1 MEEEFQMTD
10 ATPGEFASLRA
21 RVERIEAVE
30 ACRGRFN
37 AYLYYLDAGHLED
50 LLDLFADDARLE
62 LQNFPPGSG
71 GKLLYTGPDEIRGLY
86 AAFVGEGARHHSA
99 NVSVVP
105 SEALDQVEMTAYFQT
120 AIEYTLTGGMYELQL
135 QPGYGSWQISR
146 MRISST
152 WGWAVPHSDPPFL
165 KEPFSAG
172 TLRGGRPPTFD
183 RIDWE

>member
-1 MEEEFQMTD
+1 MTD
-10 ATPGEFASLRA
+10 PTRDDFANLRR
-21 RVERIEAVE
+21 RVERIEAIE

-37 AYLYYLDAGHLED
+37 AYLHYLDAGHLED
-50 LLDLFADDARLE
+50 LLGLFADDARLE
-62 LQNFPPGSG
+62 LRNFPPGTG
-71 GKLLYTGPDEIRGLY
+71 GNLLYTGPNEIRDLY

-105 SEALDQVEMTAYFQT
+105 SEALDQVEVTAYFLT
-120 AIEYTLTGGMYELQL
+120 TIEYTLTGGIYELQL
-135 QPGYGSWQISR
+135 QPRGATWQVSR

-172 TLRGGRPPTFD
+172 TLRDGRPPSSD

>member
-1 MEEEFQMTD
+1 MTD
-10 ATPGEFASLRA
+10 PTSDDFAKLRG
-21 RVERIEAVE
+21 RVERIEAIE

-50 LLDLFADDARLE
+50 LLGLFADDARLE
-62 LQNFPPGSG
+62 LQDFPPGTG
-71 GKLLYTGPDEIRGLY
+71 GNLLYTGPDEIRGLY

-105 SEALDQVEMTAYFQT
+105 SEALDRVEMTAYFLT
-120 AIEYTLTGGMYELQL
+120 AIEYTLTGGIYELQL
-135 QPGYGSWQISR
+135 QPRGAVWQISR

-165 KEPFSAG
+165 KQPFSAG
-172 TLRGGRPPTFD
+172 TLRDGHPPSSD

>member
-1 MEEEFQMTD
+1 MTD
-10 ATPGEFASLRA
+10 STLDEFASLRA

-37 AYLYYLDAGHLED
+37 AYLYYLDGGHLDD
-50 LLDLFADDARLE
+50 LLGLFADDARLE

-71 GKLLYTGPDEIRGLY
+71 GNLHYTGPDEIRGLY

-99 NVSVVP
+99 NVSIVP
-105 SEALDQVEMTAYFQT
+105 SEALDRVEMTAYFLT
-120 AIEYTLTGGMYELQL
+120 AIEYTLTGGIYELQL
-135 QPGYGSWQISR
+135 QPGHASWQISR

-172 TLRGGRPPTFD
+172 TLRDGRPPASD

>member
-1 MEEEFQMTD
+1 MTD
-10 ATPGEFASLRA
+10 PTRDDFADLHR

-37 AYLYYLDAGHLED
+37 AYLYYLDGGHLED
-50 LLDLFADDARLE
+50 LVGLFADDAQLE
-62 LQNFPPGSG
+62 LRNFPPGTG
-71 GKLLYTGPDEIRGLY
+71 GNLRYSGPDEIRELY

-105 SEALDQVEMTAYFQT
+105 GEALDQVEMTAYFLT
-120 AIEYTLTGGMYELQL
+120 TIDYTLTGGIYELQL
-135 QPGYGSWQISR
+135 QPRLATWRISR

-172 TLRGGRPPTFD
+172 TLRDGHPPSRD

>member
-1 MEEEFQMTD
+1 MTD
-10 ATPGEFASLRA
+10 STLDELANLRA

-37 AYLYYLDAGHLED
+37 AYLYYLDGGHLDD
-50 LLDLFADDARLE
+50 LLGLFADDARLE
-62 LQNFPPGSG
+62 LQNFPPGTG
-71 GKLLYTGPDEIRGLY
+71 GNLHYTGPDEIRGLY

-120 AIEYTLTGGMYELQL
+120 AIEYTLTGGIYELQL
-135 QPGYGSWQISR
+135 QPRNATWQISR

-165 KEPFSAG
+165 KEPFGAG
-172 TLRGGRPPTFD
+172 TLRDGRPPSFD

>member
-1 MEEEFQMTD
+1 MTD
-10 ATPGEFASLRA
+10 STLDELANLRA

-50 LLDLFADDARLE
+50 LLGLFADDARLE
-62 LQNFPPGSG
+62 LRNFPPGTG
-71 GKLLYTGPDEIRGLY
+71 GNLLYTGTKAIRDLY

-105 SEALDQVEMTAYFQT
+105 SEALDQVEMTAYFLT
-120 AIEYTLTGGMYELQL
+120 TIEYTLTGGIYELQL
-135 QPGYGSWQISR
+135 QPGLATWQISR

-165 KEPFSAG
+165 KEIFSAG
-172 TLRGGRPPTFD
+172 TLRDGHPPSSD

>member
-1 MEEEFQMTD
+1 MTD
-10 ATPGEFASLRA
+10 SALDELANLRA

-37 AYLYYLDAGHLED
+37 AYLYYLDAGHLDD

-62 LQNFPPGSG
+62 LQNFPPGTG
-71 GKLLYTGPDEIRGLY
+71 GNLHYTGPDEIRGLY

-105 SEALDQVEMTAYFQT
+105 SEALDRVEMTAYFQT
-120 AIEYTLTGGMYELQL
+120 AIEYTLTGGIYELQL
-135 QPGYGSWQISR
+135 QPRLDTWQISR

-152 WGWAVPHSDPPFL
+152 WGWAVPHTDPPFL
-165 KEPFSAG
+165 KEPFSTG
-172 TLRGGRPPTFD
+172 TLRGGRPPSAD
-183 RIDWE
+183 GIDWE